1 MIEVLI
7 NIFVFLSDEVILD
20 EELPVVLVV
29 VEEGVLPDLHLVL
42 LLVLISGPVIRNLK
56 RYSLWIT

>member
-42 LLVLISGPVIRNLK
+42 LLVLISRPVIRNLK
-56 RYSLWIT
+56 RYSLGST